1 MKKIVVILSCVV
13 VSLVIVTVVYASGI
27 SGKATQIRLDEDFQ
41 RIESYTQKYFSGLN
55 SIEFNEEDVLV
66 ELQEKDGKI
75 EVSVVYFYTAPSV
88 PFKEEVYRWSLGHA
102 LNVLSFFPEV
112 SRFDYTVKYPY
123 AEGDVMYLT
132 IDEAKINIKGKNS
145 LESIWFDCSMSEQSG
160 FNTFYK
166 EAFSSIVE
174 TEESE
179 TWRDQPIT
187 DENSSVP

>member
-1 MKKIVVILSCVV
+1 MKKTVAILSFMVV
-13 VSLVIVTVVYASGI
+13 FLVIATGVYASGI
-27 SGKATQIRLDEDFQ
+27 PGKATQIRLDEDFQ
-41 RIESYTQKYFSGLN
+41 RIESYTKKYFSDLN
-55 SIEFNEEDVLV
+55 SIEYTEEDVLV

-132 IDEAKINIKGKNS
+132 IDEAKINEKGKDS
-145 LESIWFDCSMSEQSG
+145 LESIWFGCSMSERSG
-160 FNTFYK
+160 FDTFYWK
-166 EAFSSIVE
+166 AFSSMVE
-174 TEESE
+174 TEGSE
-179 TWRDQPIT
+179 TWDDQPVK
-187 DENSSVP
+187 DLNSPVP